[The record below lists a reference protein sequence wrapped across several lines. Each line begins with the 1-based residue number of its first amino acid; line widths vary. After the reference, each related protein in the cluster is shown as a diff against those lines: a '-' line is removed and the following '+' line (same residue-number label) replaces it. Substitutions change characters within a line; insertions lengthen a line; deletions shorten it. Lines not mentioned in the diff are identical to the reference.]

1 MAIDRTTKW
10 RCQWQGKNGWANML
24 EIIPAGEFLNGTD
37 LTVTTFSRSAFE
49 MDFAEYG
56 FEDLPIGM
64 MKAPAASFSFIW
76 ANLPS
81 GLKELLKSPR
91 YTTAYET
98 AVDEI
103 PLVTTTLFAY
113 YNDEGTNTLKLQY
126 VGAQAN
132 TMGNTFTYG
141 SDGVYSCQI
150 ETFDLLKT
158 IMDVSP
164 PTEIFPA
171 APLVITPGAATYIT
185 PNKVERILDNSFGG
199 LHAKYDIP
207 PQDNYKYLYY
217 SIAQFVTYF
226 GGYLDLQIA
235 YWTRSGLFGS
245 ELNVSQ
251 TNTPIVSTTFYAPQN
266 NTAYE
271 KGSALTTSEVLILGH
286 VCEYDGSNYTSI
298 GGLFSN
304 DKDGVS
310 QFDSMSTFINA
321 LCENFVCKLIY
332 SPKTAVNGVT
342 GDTNITYNLY
352 WLKPLQSV
360 GTPVTLEAQITD
372 STYDITNAEK
382 VFLIAESEI
391 KNMGGDNIN
400 QSRVSVTVSDK
411 TDTWSAQM
419 VLHNLPT
426 LAQTTTAAVQST
438 AISSATGEY
447 GEIKIYPSKLYWK
460 NGEYCQR
467 VHTSVSINDGVNTK
481 TLDTPIAEPS
491 GYNLATMIGWCIS
504 MQQAQGLP
512 QANAEYI
519 TTYWSKQDQA
529 MREFPCKMVTA
540 EIMPLQIG
548 DLFTLGAI
556 TDIGV
561 NSSSVLLAG
570 KPEWDNG
577 ILDCKF
583 LSLGA

>member
-10 RCQWQGKNGWANML
+10 RCQWQGSNGWANML
-24 EIIPAGEFLNGTD
+24 EIIPAGDFLSGTD

-81 GLKELLKSPR
+81 GLKELLKTPR

-98 AVDEI
+98 AVDGI
-103 PLVTTTLFAY
+103 TLVTTTLFAY
-113 YNDEGTNTLKLQY
+113 YNDEGTGTLQLQY

-132 TMGNTFTYG
+132 TLGNTFTYK
-141 SDGVYSCQI
+141 DGVHSCKI

-171 APLVITPGAATYIT
+171 APLVITPAAATYIT

-199 LHAKYDIP
+199 YHAKYDIP

-217 SIAQFVTYF
+217 SIDQFVTYF

-251 TNTPIVSTTFYAPQN
+251 TNTPIVSTTFYAALN
-266 NTAYE
+266 NSAYA
-271 KGSALTTSEVLILGH
+271 KGSALDSDEVLLLGH
-286 VCEYDGSNYTSI
+286 VCEYDGSNYTSV

-304 DKDGVS
+304 DKDGVTE
-310 QFDSMSTFINA
+310 FDSMSTFINA

-332 SPKTAVNGVT
+332 KPKTAVNGVT
-342 GDTNITYNLY
+342 GDTNITYDLY

-360 GTPVTLEAQITD
+360 GTPVTLEAQITAD
-372 STYDITNAEK
+372 TYDIATAEK

-391 KNMGGDNIN
+391 KNMAGDNIN

-426 LAQTTTAAVQST
+426 LAQTTSAAVQSP

-447 GEIKIYPSKLYWK
+447 GEIKIYPSKIYWK

-467 VHTSVSINDGVNTK
+467 VHTSVSISDGVNTK

-491 GYNLATMIGWCIS
+491 GYNLATMIGWAIS
-504 MQQAQGLP
+504 MQQTQGLP
-512 QANAEYI
+512 QAVAEYI

-529 MREFPCKMVTA
+529 MREFPCKMVTG
-540 EIMPLQIG
+540 EIMPEQIG
-548 DLFTLGAI
+548 DLFNLGAI
-556 TDIGV
+556 SEIGV
-561 NSSSVLLAG
+561 GSSSVLLAG
-570 KPEWDNG
+570 KPDWDNG